1 MYNNILIY
9 FSVLSN
15 GNEAYEHR
23 EMLNTVRIYVYISM
37 FKLQNIFAGL
47 SAVINKKK
55 KKMLFC

>member
-15 GNEAYEHR
+15 GNEEYEHR

-37 FKLQNIFAGL
+37 F
-47 SAVINKKK
+47 
-55 KKMLFC
+55 